1 MKENGKLVPL
11 QACLRILIVGKLVN
25 GKKENKNRITL
36 LILEI
41 SNSKGCLYHGSCG
54 QQHTDFV
61 PLSGKLVMCASPFPR
76 PLGKGKNNFG
86 R

>member
-1 MKENGKLVPL
+1 MKENEKLVPF
-11 QACLRILIVGKLVN
+11 QACLWILIVGKLVN

-54 QQHTDFV
+54 QQHTDFSS
-61 PLSGKLVMCASPFPR
+61 LSENLEMYAPPPR
-76 PLGKGKNNFG
+76 TLRKGKNNFG